1 MFLGGK
7 KFGLGAPHKIKLQ
20 HALQNYWYIITCA
33 AWIASC
39 SPIYISFE
47 KHFKSL
53 TENRY
58 MKAQLHRNIMLLF
71 MSI

>member
-7 KFGLGAPHKIKLQ
+7 KFGLGAPHKVKLQ

-33 AWIASC
+33 AWIASF

-47 KHFKSL
+47 KHFKIL
-53 TENRY
+53 TEN
-58 MKAQLHRNIMLLF
+58 
-71 MSI
+71 